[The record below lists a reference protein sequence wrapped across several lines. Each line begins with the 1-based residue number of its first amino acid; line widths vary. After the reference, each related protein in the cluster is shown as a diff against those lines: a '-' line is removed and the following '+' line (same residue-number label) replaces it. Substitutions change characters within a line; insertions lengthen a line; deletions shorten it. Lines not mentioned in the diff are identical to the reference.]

1 MSRAALIITDA
12 DSISWDTYEDGH
24 VYGVTTSA
32 DPSEQLLA
40 DLRTLTDAYTPRPAW
55 GAAAARVRALLPKE
69 DDDGA

>member
-1 MSRAALIITDA
+1 MKRAALIITDQRIIKWRGWNEPGFKTQDA
-12 DSISWDTYEDGH
+12 KT
-24 VYGVTTSA
+24 
-32 DPSEQLLA
+32 SEQLLA